1 MKNCLTLM
9 LLSCFVVVSFAL
21 PAKRGQWK
29 TLTLT
34 DGSQVK
40 AELRGDEHAHWWRA
54 EDGTCYVA
62 DTLTGRYNA
71 VEGKVVKSKTFAK
84 RSSKAYGK
92 LTAKAKSAKLNIF
105 QGKRKGLIIL
115 AEFPNCKFTLASQST
130 YDSIANVRGYS
141 ENGFNGSVRDYF
153 LEQSGGQ
160 FDLSF
165 DVAGPVMMSHNY
177 SYYGRNDDEKAG
189 EMIRDA
195 CLGVDSLINFADYDW
210 DGDGEAEEVFVV
222 YAGHGQADYHSDN
235 DNFIWPHMY
244 WLSETVGKQTLDNTV
259 VNVYACAPEL
269 NGSGNLDGI
278 GSFCHEFSH
287 CMGFPDMYD
296 GDDSGTNFGMGSWDL
311 MDYGS
316 YNGDGYTPAG
326 YSGYEKMVCG
336 WVNPIELTEETSVT
350 GMQPLS
356 SMGQTYIVY
365 NKGNNN
371 EYYVLTNRQ
380 QQGFDANLPGHG
392 LLIEHIDY
400 DADVWDYNVP
410 NTTSD
415 KSINDHQRITIFH
428 ADNTDGLYDQAH
440 DAYPYNSNDSLTNSS
455 TPAATVYNA
464 NTDGSYFMNCAI
476 RNIVQDDDG
485 SMSFTFA
492 KDSTATDNP
501 SVDGVIFKETFDQCN
516 GTGGNDGKFS
526 GNVANGALFPDNEG
540 WEMYY
545 PFYNKTYMYSAN
557 KCAKIGTSSQVE
569 TGSVLSPSF
578 TLRGDTATLTFKA
591 ACWNATRDKPLLTVD
606 VVGGNA
612 RLVEDGDNMALPKGE
627 WKDFTLHIVG
637 SGSVR
642 LLFDHAYRFFLDEV
656 LVTGKTSSGKKDNPD
671 NPNEPDPSTGIV
683 SPIVPSDKSS
693 HHIYTITGQY
703 VGTNLDS
710 LPHGIYIVDGKKV
723 TR

>member
-1 MKNCLTLM
+1 MKNYLTIY
-9 LLSCFVVVSFAL
+9 LLLFFVAATFAL

-29 TLTLT
+29 LLTLS
-34 DGSQVK
+34 DSSQVK
-40 AELRGDEHAHWWRA
+40 AELRGDEHGHWWRA

-62 DTLTGRYNA
+62 DTITGTY
-71 VEGKVVKSKTFAK
+71 VVKTVSNGAK
-84 RSSKAYGK
+84 RRLQPRY
-92 LTAKAKSAKLNIF
+92 KLNKEAGNDQSSASSLF
-105 QGKRKGLIIL
+105 QGNRKGLIIL

-130 YDSIANVRGYS
+130 YDSIANVRGYK

-153 LEQSGGQ
+153 IEQSGEK

-165 DVAGPVMMSHNY
+165 DVAGPVMMSHVY
-177 SYYGRNDDEKAG
+177 SYYGKNDEANAD
-189 EMIRDA
+189 EMIREA

-235 DNFIWPHMY
+235 DSFIWPHMY
-244 WLSETVGKQTLDNTV
+244 WLEYTDAGKLTLDNIAI
-259 VNVYACAPEL
+259 NVYACAPEL

-287 CMGFPDMYD
+287 CMGLPDMYD
-296 GDDSGTNFGMGSWDL
+296 TSDDATNFGMGSWDL

-336 WVNPIELTEETSVT
+336 WVDPVELTDETSVT
-350 GMQPLS
+350 DMQPLS

-371 EYYVLTNRQ
+371 EYYILANRQ
-380 QQGFDANLPGHG
+380 QQGFDAELPGHG

-400 DADVWDYNVP
+400 DADVWDNNAP

-415 KSINDHQRITIFH
+415 KSVNDHQRITIFH
-428 ADNTDGLYDQAH
+428 ADNTDGFYDQAT
-440 DAYPYNSNDSLTNSS
+440 DAYPYNGNDSLTNSS

-464 NTDGSYFMNCAI
+464 NSDGSYFMNYAI
-476 RNIVQDDDG
+476 RNIVQNDDG

-492 KDSTATDNP
+492 KDSTVTDNQ
-501 SVDGVIFKETFDQCN
+501 SADSVIFKETFDQCN
-516 GTGGNDGKFS
+516 GTGGNDGKFN
-526 GNVANGALFPDNEG
+526 GRVAIGALFPDNDG

-545 PFYNKTYMYSAN
+545 NYNRTFLYSAN
-557 KCAKIGTSSQVE
+557 KCAKIGTSEYLES
-569 TGSVLSPSF
+569 GSVLSPSF

-591 ACWNATRDKPLLTVD
+591 ACWNATKDKPLLTVA

-612 RLVEDGDNMALPKGE
+612 SLVEDGDNMTLPKGE

-656 LVTGKTSSGKKDNPD
+656 VVTGKTSSGSTDIPD
-671 NPNEPDPSTGIV
+671 RGDDPDPSTGIS
-683 SPIVPSDKSS
+683 SPVLPLDKSS
-693 HHIYTITGQY
+693 QHIYTVTGQY
-703 VGTNLDS
+703 VGTNLDV

-723 TR
+723 IR